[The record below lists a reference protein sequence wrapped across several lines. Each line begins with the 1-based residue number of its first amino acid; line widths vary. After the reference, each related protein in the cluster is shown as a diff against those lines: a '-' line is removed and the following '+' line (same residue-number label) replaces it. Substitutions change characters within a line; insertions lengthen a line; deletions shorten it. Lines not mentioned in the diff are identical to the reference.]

1 MKNVVI
7 YLTAIYDIAQRIGA
21 WAALLTY
28 QHKDGSV
35 GSKGFYEA
43 ANGKIEK
50 PLSIVGTIAVLRLL
64 KEPCKVTIVTDVGY
78 LAHSFRYLHV
88 WQKNTTDGTWHR
100 KDGEKVVHQWLWERL
115 LETIAEKGHHVSFN
129 YCKNQEIMQPV
140 INQARIAISELAEKN
155 FLAS

>member
-1 MKNVVI
+1 MKKVII
-7 YLTAIYDIAQRIGA
+7 YLTALYDVAPRIGA

-28 QHKDGSV
+28 QHKDGTV

-64 KEPCKVTIVTDVGY
+64 KESCDVTIMTDVGY
-78 LAHSFRYLHV
+78 IAHSFKYLPA
-88 WQKNTTDGTWHR
+88 WQKNAKDGTWCR
-100 KDGEKVVHQWLWERL
+100 KDGRNVAHQWLWERL
-115 LETIAEKGHHVSFN
+115 LETINEGGHHVSFS
-129 YCKNQEIMQPV
+129 YCKNQEVLQPV

-155 FLAS
+155 FLAR